1 MAIPPNRPPVGAAV
15 VVAAGAPKRPVEG
28 AAAGAAPKR
37 DVPVAAIQE
46 LHSEH

>member
-1 MAIPPNRPPVGAAV
+1 MGAAV

-37 DVPVAAIQE
+37 DVPVAAIKEIYIQR
-46 LHSEH
+46 LFANSK